1 MAARILVLGGVL
13 LLLISCR
20 YDLDVTGFVYTPV
33 PVKERFEKSV
43 QWNSDHPPRETMIEG
58 DNYTVLVGSDSHVG
72 GTHNLSC
79 MISQALEEGA
89 AMIAIA
95 GDLSTGWP
103 EDYDIAVAE
112 LEGAGTIP
120 VCVVPGNH
128 DLYFGG
134 WESFFSNFG
143 ASAYT
148 MAVHTTDTSDLF
160 IFLDT
165 GGGTLG
171 SGQLEWLKQLLQEQR
186 EDYRYATVITH
197 VNFFRNRFTTSTNIL
212 NEEVIV
218 LLDLFAKQRV
228 DIVIQGHDHKRHE
241 ELFGSTTYITLDAL
255 KDGTGSASFLQ
266 LHVGKEKISYNF
278 IDLNL

>member
-1 MAARILVLGGVL
+1 MAGRILIFGGL
-13 LLLISCR
+13 LLLLVSCR

-33 PVKERFEKSV
+33 PVNERFEKSV
-43 QWNSDHPPRETMIEG
+43 QWNSEHPPRETTVG
-58 DNYTVLVGSDSHVG
+58 GSDYTVLVASDSHVG
-72 GTHNLSC
+72 GTRNLSR
-79 MISQALEEGA
+79 MISMAAEEGA

-95 GDLSTGWP
+95 GDLSTGW
-103 EDYDIAVAE
+103 EADYDIAIAE

-134 WESFFSNFG
+134 WESFYSYFG
-143 ASAYT
+143 TSAYT
-148 MAVHTTDTSDLF
+148 MAVHTSDTSDLF

-171 SGQLEWLKQLLQEQR
+171 SKQLKWLKQLLPEER
-186 EDYRYATVITH
+186 EAYRYVIVITH

-228 DIVIQGHDHKRHE
+228 DIVIQGHDHQRHE

-255 KDGTGSASFLQ
+255 KDGTGNASFLQ
-266 LHVGKEKISYNF
+266 LNVGKEKINYKF
-278 IDLNL
+278 IDLN